1 MSCRVASRCIACC
14 SCVVEIQH
22 TTPCGLKQN
31 RMALLLCLANASSF
45 SLSVL
50 KRWCGMRWRGEHVC
64 TSTLRRA
71 GAHAFGRN
79 ACPRFTCVR
88 ATLSVWG
95 VCECVCACVRALVSG
110 NLCVCVHACVC
121 VARVR
126 ASVHSGVL
134 ARCACSRCP
143 FLSAKF
149 KGVRAAEG
157 GASSCACSG
166 VCWHVHQC
174 MGGRVRMCAC

>member
-22 TTPCGLKQN
+22 TTPCGLKQH

-95 VCECVCACVRALVSG
+95 VCECVCMCVCVCACTCVWQSLCVRACMRVRRA
-110 NLCVCVHACVC
+110 CACERAFRRARAVCVLKVF
-121 VARVR
+121 V
-126 ASVHSGVL
+126 SLG
-134 ARCACSRCP
+134 
-143 FLSAKF
+143 KI
-149 KGVRAAEG
+149 
-157 GASSCACSG
+157 
-166 VCWHVHQC
+166 
-174 MGGRVRMCAC
+174 